1 MACVIFEPAPLKDTV
16 ILEVP
21 LLPDQQSHTKVKEHS
36 HCWHRHFL
44 SRTDYRSRLLKIGS
58 ELHTTTSS
66 LSAGA
71 QFVKEFSRNCSHWF
85 FQASCYAPTP
95 AMCVQLQTVL
105 PQVRNLLFLFFLLLL
120 QFLNYHPPSVA
131 LWDFHRTVLMS
142 LFPRRHLK
150 AARLL
155 QNMDESV
162 KPCDNFYQYACGG
175 WLERHVIP
183 ETSSRHS
190 VFDILRDKLEIVL
203 KGQLGEIF
211 SVGQCGLQ
219 YFGETFSDRKC
230 LFVFGCC
237 RCSRDSQWRGQRC
250 HQEGQNPLQLLHEW
264 K

>member
-1 MACVIFEPAPLKDTV
+1 
-16 ILEVP
+16 
-21 LLPDQQSHTKVKEHS
+21 
-36 HCWHRHFL
+36 
-44 SRTDYRSRLLKIGS
+44 
-58 ELHTTTSS
+58 
-66 LSAGA
+66 
-71 QFVKEFSRNCSHWF
+71 
-85 FQASCYAPTP
+85 
-95 AMCVQLQTVL
+95 
-105 PQVRNLLFLFFLLLL
+105 
-120 QFLNYHPPSVA
+120 
-131 LWDFHRTVLMS
+131 MS

-219 YFGETFSDRKC
+219 YFGERFSDRKC
-230 LFVFGCC
+230 LCVFGCC
-237 RCSRDSQWRGQRC
+237 RCSRDSQ
-250 HQEGQNPLQLLHEW
+250 
-264 K
+264 